1 MRVKIDYAE
10 RGNNNYLVICDHMSG
25 FIQVYKTHNKSTERA
40 LQKLREWDAYFGLPL
55 LLIAN
60 SGNSFRNT
68 FIEECAKLG
77 GI

>member
-40 LQKLREWDAYFGLPL
+40 LQKWGAYFRLLL

-68 FIEECAKLG
+68 FIEECAK
-77 GI
+77 